1 MVASLRRHPIS
12 PEATWAGAVERPYSP
27 GHPGPMTGN
36 CLFVFV
42 GVHLVLVH
50 IVAYTCCGRTDVD
63 TNWDRRSSYL
73 VLLSVVSRLGHR

>member
-12 PEATWAGAVERPYSP
+12 PEATSVGAVECLYSP
-27 GHPGPMTGN
+27 GHPGPIAGD

-42 GVHLVLVH
+42 DVHLVLVRVIAH
-50 IVAYTCCGRTDVD
+50 ACCGRTDVD

-73 VLLSVVSRLGHR
+73 ALLSVVSRLGHR